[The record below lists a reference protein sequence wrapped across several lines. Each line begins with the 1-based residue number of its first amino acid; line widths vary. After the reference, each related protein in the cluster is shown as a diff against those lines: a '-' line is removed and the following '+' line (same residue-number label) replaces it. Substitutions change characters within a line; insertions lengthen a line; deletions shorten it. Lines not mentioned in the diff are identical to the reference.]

1 MKISQIGSL
10 DDDLRPEYDL
20 GSLLLRGMCPGRSTA
35 DSSVVRLAPD
45 VVEMFPNS
53 QAVNEALRFLIRA
66 AREKAPNPG

>member
-1 MKISQIGSL
+1 MRTKPENHP

-20 GSLLLRGMCPGRSTA
+20 GSLQLRGMGPGRSTA

-66 AREKAPNPG
+66 ARANTLHPG